1 MRFTYSVPI
10 SAPKQG
16 ESSIYRSPTTA
27 KTNLARTVDDC
38 KNLKEMLLFS
48 KQNYAKLNYLGTK
61 QPNAQ
66 YSWQSYEVIFE
77 LGTAFGSGLMAKNLV
92 PSIKEHHDEEFRFLG
107 VYSRNRAEYM
117 VADYAG
123 IFYGFTQIPIYD
135 TLGPQAMDYIL
146 DQTKMEIIICSK
158 ENVLKLLSHGSF
170 GFLKTIV
177 SFDEIKDDKILN
189 DLKFHNLTFYTYQQV
204 IDFGKKETLPYAETS
219 EKSIYIISYTSGTT
233 GNPKGA
239 MMTHSNFLSVV
250 AAGKQHFD
258 WKSGE
263 IYLSFLP
270 MAHVFER
277 LVVLLLSYFGC
288 AIGYFGGDPS
298 KLKDDFQALKPHI
311 VAVVPRVFNRFH
323 DLFKMNIDGLKGL
336 KNWMVNKGIKRKL
349 NNLRTSNRI
358 THTTYDRFV
367 FKKMRLALGGRLK
380 CMVIGSAPTG
390 KETMEFMKIALSIKI
405 IEGYGQTESTGASF
419 MTHKDDHQSS
429 GCVGGPAVNTEFKI
443 LDIPEMNYSSKD
455 LDEKGNPMPRGEMC
469 IRGPAVSLGYYKDD
483 EKTKEAFDEEGWLHT
498 GDVVLVQ
505 QNGSI
510 KIIDRRK
517 NIFKLSQGEYIA
529 PEKLEGVYKNCSSV
543 SEIFVW
549 GDTLQSFVV
558 AIIVPEMT
566 TLKKW
571 ANNKSIT
578 YVSEDELLNNK
589 EIKLMVLDELKV
601 SGKSKQFSNLELI
614 RNVFLEKSPFATK
627 DLLTTTFKMKRS
639 EAKKYYNSHIEEL
652 YKQGVVY

>member
-1 MRFTYSVPI
+1 MNFTYSVPI
-10 SAPKQG
+10 SPPKQG

-27 KTNLARTVDDC
+27 KTNLYTTVEDC
-38 KNLKEMLLFS
+38 KNLKQFLLSS
-48 KQNYAKLNYLGTK
+48 KQKYGKLKYLGTK
-61 QPNAQ
+61 QPNAP
-66 YSWQSYEVIFE
+66 YSWQSYEEIFE
-77 LGTAFGSGLMAKNLV
+77 LGAAFGSGLLIKNLV
-92 PSIKEHHDEEFRFLG
+92 PSIKEHDVEFRFVG

-123 IFYGFTQIPIYD
+123 ILYGLTQIPIYD
-135 TLGPQAMDYIL
+135 TLGPQALDYIL

-158 ENVLKLLSHGSF
+158 DNVQKLVAHGSF
-170 GFLKTIV
+170 GSIKTIV
-177 SFDEIKDDKILN
+177 SFDEITDDKILN
-189 DLKFHNLTFYTYQQV
+189 QLKSLNLNFYSYQQI
-204 IDFGKKETLPYAETS
+204 IDFGKKQTIPFAETS

-239 MMTHSNFLSVV
+239 MMTHGNFLSVM
-250 AAGKQHFD
+250 AIGKQNFQ
-258 WKSGE
+258 WKEGE

-277 LVVLLLSYFGC
+277 LVVLILTYFGC

-298 KLKDDFQALKPHI
+298 KLKDDFQALKPQI

-323 DLFKMNIDGLKGL
+323 DLFKMNIEGLKGL
-336 KNWMVNKGIKRKL
+336 KKWLVTKGINRKL
-349 NNLRTSNRI
+349 DNLRKSNRI
-358 THTTYDRFV
+358 THATYDRFV

-380 CMVIGSAPTG
+380 WIIIGSAPTG
-390 KETMEFMKIALSIKI
+390 KDTMEFMKIALSARI

-419 MTHKDDHQSS
+419 LTHSDDHQSS
-429 GCVGGPAVNTEFKI
+429 GCVGGPAINTEFKI

-455 LDEKGNPMPRGEMC
+455 LDEKGFPTPRGEMC
-469 IRGPAVSLGYYKDD
+469 IRGPGVSLGYYKDD

-529 PEKLEGVYKNCSSV
+529 PEKLEGIYKNCSAV

-549 GDTLQSFVV
+549 GDTLQSYVV
-558 AIIVPEMT
+558 AVIVPEMA

-571 ANNKSIT
+571 ASTKGIT
-578 YVSEDELLNNK
+578 YVNEDELLNNK
-589 EIKLMVLDELKV
+589 EIKLMMLEDLKV
-601 SGKSKQFSNLELI
+601 SGKSKQFTNLELI
-614 RNVFLEKSPFATK
+614 RNVFLEKNPFSTK
-627 DLLTTTFKMKRS
+627 DLLTTTFKMKRN
-639 EAKKYYNSHIEEL
+639 EAQKYYNGHIEEM
-652 YKQGVVY
+652 YKQGIIC